1 MFKRRGEIKPIKDLF
16 SKYRQTLIAP
26 QKTVELEVI
35 RVVGELTGLTLKEDQ
50 VTYTVASR
58 TLGITAP
65 SLIRQEL
72 KLHHK
77 HILSELKKRL
87 GVKNAPEQIL

>member
-16 SKYRQTLIAP
+16 SKYKNTLIAP

-35 RVVGELTGLTLKEDQ
+35 RVVGELTGLTLKESQ

-58 TLGITAP
+58 TLGISAP

-72 KLHHK
+72 KIHQGR
-77 HILSELKKRL
+77 ILSELTKRL
-87 GVKNAPEQIL
+87 GAKNAPQHIL